1 MDLLV
6 LRAVSTAVTEQSQYI
21 AGSPWYICNV
31 VCSLVQ
37 KSNQLIV
44 RLLHWLKCCSQ
55 RLPYLP
61 VLFPAPGSRRWKHCC
76 CFLCVGVCYFHQTL
90 SPDMT
95 SMALTI
101 EEFAS
106 GLLVLSGC
114 SQATFLVEQR
124 ASMWPHPLSEFSE
137 LHWCVPTWSVMSMM
151 LQHGQIFVL
160 SMSSSSSSSSSS
172 SLSSTTTTTTTTTT
186 DL

>member
-1 MDLLV
+1 MFLKDCVKIIIRLSYETSDSMMDLLV

-21 AGSPWYICNV
+21 AGSPWYICSV

-37 KSNQLIV
+37 KSNQLIA

-76 CFLCVGVCYFHQTL
+76 CFLCVGVLLFFSFHQTL

-95 SMALTI
+95 SMALPI

-106 GLLVLSGC
+106 GLLVMSGC
-114 SQATFLVEQR
+114 SQATFLVEHR
-124 ASMWPHPLSEFSE
+124 AS
-137 LHWCVPTWSVMSMM
+137 V
-151 LQHGQIFVL
+151 
-160 SMSSSSSSSSSS
+160 
-172 SLSSTTTTTTTTTT
+172 
-186 DL
+186 